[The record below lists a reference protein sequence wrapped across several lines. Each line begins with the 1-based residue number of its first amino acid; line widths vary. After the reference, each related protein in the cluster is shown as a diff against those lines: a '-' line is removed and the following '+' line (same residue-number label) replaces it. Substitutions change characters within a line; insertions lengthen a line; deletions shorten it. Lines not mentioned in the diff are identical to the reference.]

1 MSRFNLLTWQH
12 FGWIQLG
19 KHKFCHNFPYSPTQ
33 FTSEIMLQKQSPEVF
48 CKRAVFKDFV
58 IFIRKHLCWSL
69 FLIKLQARPATLLRR
84 DSHTSLL
91 LWILSNFQEN
101 LFWRRCERLLLML
114 LKPQGTNYSN
124 AQISYLLFMN
134 KDVLAHLLLHLGD
147 RTLAGI
153 TNTFPLTRSLN
164 TLPQQNV

>member
-69 FLIKLQARPATLLRR
+69 FLIKLQTRPATLLRR

-101 LFWRRCERLLLML
+101 LFWRRCEQLLLTL

-124 AQISYLLFMN
+124 AQFSTMKRIPFCKILQLLTHIYCLWT
-134 KDVLAHLLLHLGD
+134 KTCWPTCCYILATGL
-147 RTLAGI
+147 
-153 TNTFPLTRSLN
+153 
-164 TLPQQNV
+164 

>member
-69 FLIKLQARPATLLRR
+69 FLIKLQTRPATLLRR

-124 AQISYLLFMN
+124 AQISTTKRIPFCKILELLTHIYCLWTKKCWPN
-134 KDVLAHLLLHLGD
+134 CYILATGL
-147 RTLAGI
+147 
-153 TNTFPLTRSLN
+153 
-164 TLPQQNV
+164 